1 MAQPYHADII
11 PALDRHVPGRLS
23 SKPRDTELTIM
34 NRRLTKLILCT
45 LLMLGFVSGQAAAD
59 RLKDLTS
66 IAGVRTNQLVGYG
79 VVVGLAGTGDG
90 SSGLTLQSLQSMVS
104 QFGLVTDA
112 ANLTA
117 KNAAAVMVTAE
128 MPAFMKPGQRMDVT
142 VSTVGG
148 AKSLR
153 GGMLLMTPLLG
164 ADGETYAIA
173 QGSLV
178 VGGLGVTGND
188 GSSVIVNVPTVG
200 RIPRG
205 AFVERMV
212 ETPFQS
218 TDTVLLNLHQG
229 DFSTAMRV
237 ADAVN
242 EVFGPDVATPLDA
255 STIKV
260 RAPVDPA
267 QKVSFVSLLE
277 NINVDPARPAAKVIV
292 NSRTGTIVIGGD
304 VKVTPSVVTH
314 GSLTVRINEDKQVTP
329 TANVAQNAQGTV
341 VTPGDP
347 VVADDTEIII
357 EEEPARAFVFDP
369 GVELS
374 DVVDAINGVGASPA
388 DLVVILEALRE
399 AGALRAE
406 IIVI

>member
-1 MAQPYHADII
+1 M
-11 PALDRHVPGRLS
+11 LS
-23 SKPRDTELTIM
+23 SKHCDTELTIM
-34 NRRLTKLILCT
+34 NRILIKVVLCA
-45 LLMLGFVSGQAAAD
+45 LLMFGFASVQAAAD

-329 TANVAQNAQGTV
+329 TTNVAQNAQGTV
-341 VTPGDP
+341 VTPGEP
-347 VVADDTEIII
+347 VVTDDTEIIV

>member
-1 MAQPYHADII
+1 
-11 PALDRHVPGRLS
+11 
-23 SKPRDTELTIM
+23 M
-34 NRRLTKLILCT
+34 NRRLIKLILCT
-45 LLMLGFVSGQAAAD
+45 LLMLGFVSGHAAAD

-90 SSGLTLQSLQSMVS
+90 SSGLTLQSLQAMVS

-205 AFVERMV
+205 AYVERMV

-341 VTPGDP
+341 VTPGEP

-374 DVVDAINGVGASPA
+374 SVVDAINGVGASPA

>member
-1 MAQPYHADII
+1 MT
-11 PALDRHVPGRLS
+11 R
-23 SKPRDTELTIM
+23 M
-34 NRRLTKLILCT
+34 LIKVVLCT
-45 LLMLGFVSGQAAAD
+45 LLILGFASAQAAAD

-112 ANLTA
+112 SNLTA

-142 VSTVGG
+142 VSTIGG

-242 EVFGPDVATPLDA
+242 EVFGPSVATPLDA

-314 GSLTVRINEDKQVTP
+314 GSLTVRINEDKQVTS

-341 VTPGDP
+341 VTPGQP
-347 VVADDTEIII
+347 VVTDDTEIII

>member
-1 MAQPYHADII
+1 MT
-11 PALDRHVPGRLS
+11 G
-23 SKPRDTELTIM
+23 LT
-34 NRRLTKLILCT
+34 RKLLI
-45 LLMLGFVSGQAAAD
+45 LLMLLVAGSHPAIAD

-66 IAGVRTNQLVGYG
+66 IAGVRSNQLVGYG

-128 MPAFMKPGQRMDVT
+128 LPAFMKPGQRLDIT

-153 GGMLLMTPLLG
+153 GGTLLMTPMLG

-173 QGSLV
+173 QGNLV

-188 GSSVIVNVPTVG
+188 GSSVIINVPTVG

-205 AFVERMV
+205 ATVERMV

-218 TDTVLLNLHQG
+218 TDNVLLNLHQS
-229 DFSTAMRV
+229 DFSTSMRV

-242 EVFGPDVATPLDA
+242 EVFGPNVAVPLDA

-260 RAPVDPA
+260 RAPMDPA

-277 NINVDPARPAAKVIV
+277 NIEVDPARPAARVIV

-304 VKVTPSVVTH
+304 VRVTPSVVTH
-314 GSLTVRINEDKQVTP
+314 GSLTVRINEDKQVTQ
-329 TANVAQNAQGTV
+329 ANSLVQNAQGTV
-341 VTPGDP
+341 VTPGTP
-347 VVADDTEIII
+347 TVTDDTEIII
-357 EEEPARAFVFDP
+357 EEEPARAFIFDP
-369 GVELS
+369 GVDLS

-388 DLVVILEALRE
+388 DMVAILEALRE
-399 AGALRAE
+399 AGSLRAE

>member
-1 MAQPYHADII
+1 M
-11 PALDRHVPGRLS
+11 LS
-23 SKPRDTELTIM
+23 SKHFDTELTIM
-34 NRRLTKLILCT
+34 NRMLIKVVLCT
-45 LLMLGFVSGQAAAD
+45 LLILGFASAQAAAD

-341 VTPGDP
+341 VTPGQP
-347 VVADDTEIII
+347 VVTDDTEIII

>member
-1 MAQPYHADII
+1 
-11 PALDRHVPGRLS
+11 
-23 SKPRDTELTIM
+23 M

-388 DLVVILEALRE
+388 DRVVLLEALRE

>member
-1 MAQPYHADII
+1 
-11 PALDRHVPGRLS
+11 
-23 SKPRDTELTIM
+23 M
-34 NRRLTKLILCT
+34 NRMLIKVVLCT
-45 LLMLGFVSGQAAAD
+45 LLILGFASAQAAAD

-329 TANVAQNAQGTV
+329 TTNVSQNTQGTV
-341 VTPGDP
+341 VTPGQP
-347 VVADDTEIII
+347 VVTDDTEIII

>member
-1 MAQPYHADII
+1 MKFSMT
-11 PALDRHVPGRLS
+11 RL
-23 SKPRDTELTIM
+23 IA
-34 NRRLTKLILCT
+34 LILI
-45 LLMLGFVSGQAAAD
+45 MVSIASGQALAD

-112 ANLTA
+112 SNLTA

-128 MPAFMKPGQRMDVT
+128 MPAFMKPGQKLDVT

-164 ADGETYAIA
+164 ADGETYVIA

-205 AFVERMV
+205 ASIERMV

-218 TDTVLLNLHQG
+218 TDNILLNLHQG
-229 DFSTAMRV
+229 DFSTAMRL
-237 ADAVN
+237 AEAVN
-242 EVFGPDVATPLDA
+242 EVFGPEVATPLDA
-255 STIKV
+255 STVKI
-260 RAPVDPA
+260 RAPLDPA
-267 QKVSFVSLLE
+267 QKVSFISLLE
-277 NINVDPARPAAKVIV
+277 NIEIEPARPAAKVIV

-304 VKVTPSVVTH
+304 VRVTPSVVTH

-341 VTPGDP
+341 VTPGTP
-347 VVADDTEIII
+347 VVTDDTEIII
-357 EEEPARAFVFDP
+357 EEEPARAFVFDT

-374 DVVDAINGVGASPA
+374 DVVDAVNGVGASPA